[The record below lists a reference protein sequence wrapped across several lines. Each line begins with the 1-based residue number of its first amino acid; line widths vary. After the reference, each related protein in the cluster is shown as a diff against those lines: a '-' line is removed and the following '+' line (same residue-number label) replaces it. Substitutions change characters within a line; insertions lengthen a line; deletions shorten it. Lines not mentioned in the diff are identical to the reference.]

1 MSSSTLNNDC
11 CAIVS
16 ETCLVVVLPERLTLL
31 ESNSFEKLLNDK
43 IQTNQKIILDFKN
56 TQFIDSSGIGALMNV
71 HLSTAVLAIS
81 GRSPALPSLL
91 RCLDECQSGFCCT

>member
-56 TQFIDSSGIGALMNV
+56 TQFIDRRNRMVERNLLSMSSV
-71 HLSTAVLAIS
+71 FSY
-81 GRSPALPSLL
+81 
-91 RCLDECQSGFCCT
+91 QSRYCF